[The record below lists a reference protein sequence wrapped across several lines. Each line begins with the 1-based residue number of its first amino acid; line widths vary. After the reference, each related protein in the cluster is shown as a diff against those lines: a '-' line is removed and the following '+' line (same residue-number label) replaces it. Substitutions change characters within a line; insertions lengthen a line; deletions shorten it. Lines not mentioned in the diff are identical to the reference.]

1 MDQVI
6 AVFTAFLTAA
16 LPLSVGVTKFTDLCR
31 NLFDSS
37 GAAPRFVWNVVP
49 FVGGVGLCVGWQ
61 FNLVGALAHSIPA
74 LVTSSSLD
82 GVAGQVLT
90 GLAVGGMAGL
100 WHNKLEQWASAAKL
114 STAKTASA

>member
-16 LPLSVGVTKFTDLCR
+16 LPLSVGVTKFVDLCR
-31 NLFDSS
+31 NLFDSN
-37 GAAPRFVWNVVP
+37 GTAPAFVWNVVA
-49 FVGGVGLCVGWQ
+49 FAGGVGLCVGWQ
-61 FNLVGALAHSIPA
+61 FNLVASLAGSVPALAASSA
-74 LVTSSSLD
+74 LS

-100 WHNKLEQWASAAKL
+100 WHNKLEHWSSQSNYNNV
-114 STAKTASA
+114 KTG